1 MLGVTSESLSVLPGA
16 PQGSVLGPL
25 LFLVYVNDLLTSMS
39 NNAIVTMFADDTTC
53 HRALQNPDD
62 NKILQSDLDKITDWC
77 HETGLPGSWYNH
89 N

>member
-1 MLGVTSESLSVLPGA
+1 
-16 PQGSVLGPL
+16 
-25 LFLVYVNDLLTSMS
+25 MS